1 MVLSD
6 WVGILKA
13 FFTLLKA
20 NVKKSSSFLGSRCII
35 KSISEERRR
44 CEFPHSQ
51 GENLASKDPVSQGGR
66 LSHSEVSGGCCSAL
80 SWDHLVFRC
89 SSKLITPTVSGEGGS
104 PRAEGVQL
112 NHPIRF
118 Y

>member
-51 GENLASKDPVSQGGR
+51 GENLASKDPLFHREEGCPTQKCLGDVAL
-66 LSHSEVSGGCCSAL
+66 LSLGTISFSDAPL
-80 SWDHLVFRC
+80 S
-89 SSKLITPTVSGEGGS
+89 
-104 PRAEGVQL
+104 
-112 NHPIRF
+112 
-118 Y
+118 